1 MMDRRSWPWK
11 KKPSEKVLAAA
22 DLVSASLSTSTGPQT
37 EQDDAKIVKYVQI
50 ALESYIHLSGLQDLV
65 KTLNEKLSSA
75 QSEMI
80 IKDNLVKQH
89 AKVAEEAVSGWEK
102 AEAEALALKQQ
113 LENTTLLKLAAE
125 ERSSHLD
132 GAIKEC
138 MKQLRNVK
146 EESEVKLHDVIIA
159 KTKQWEIV
167 RADLE
172 AKLHDFDQELLKASA
187 DNSILSR
194 SLQERSNLL
203 MKFSEEKS
211 QADAQIE
218 VLKNNIQ
225 SCERELSS
233 IKYELHVV
241 TKELEIR
248 NEEKNMS
255 VRYAEVA
262 NRQHLEDVKKITK
275 LEAECQR
282 LRGLVRKKLP
292 GPAALAQMKLEVEN
306 LGRDYGDNRLRWSP
320 AKGSNA
326 HPFDTTLENFQQ
338 VQKENEFLS
347 AQILAMEEELKML
360 KEALSDRNSELQAS
374 RKICS
379 KHANK
384 LRNMDTHLLLL
395 NQQKSHSKFSTEVLF
410 ENESNPPSLTSIS
423 EDGIDEETNYS
434 ESRATAVISELSHY
448 KKDKDVSKDNKEE
461 NSHYLELMDDFLE
474 MERLACLSTEVDKDM
489 NRSDGVKLVKED
501 TLPMDHCLKKGDAKE
516 ENNANSE
523 SLSNSTADPAS
534 KVDIPFL
541 KLKSRII
548 STFESHI
555 HESNVEKILEDF
567 DHIIQDAR
575 ETLPRHSFVRE
586 RNGFTEDLSEQSSC
600 QQDVN
605 EIIDVGISSRN
616 SCGPCTKFNNVSDQD
631 LKNAIAYVHG
641 FLVSLCKEVA
651 EIQANSST
659 GINGKCKKIEE
670 FSDYIDRIIRN
681 KISLHDFLLDLTRIL
696 HEACNLRFLLGT
708 WKGNEGESN
717 SADFIDKETLLEN
730 QVTQYE
736 AIDESLSGVS
746 SLVTHSFS
754 FADVEGSL
762 DAGFRIQATLPA
774 FSFGDFENL
783 KLEKEKVEVDLARCN
798 EMLNQTKSTLAEVD
812 QQLSEFKSE
821 LASCQKSNSL
831 AETQLKCMAESY
843 KMLERRNEEL
853 EAELGHWRAKAETLD
868 NELQLERRS
877 HQDDIVKYN
886 ELQVQIERNRKCSTS
901 SFPYCG
907 ANTKTQQEREIAAAA
922 EKLAECQEN
931 IIHLGRQ
938 LHAMRN
944 PAEQMD
950 SSTSNS
956 LQLIDFVLKDERN
969 AGCLKPP
976 VLFSPL
982 HPDHTIPENLI
993 TSVTEY
999 SSRESPLNGYNSHMN
1014 LSDTEQTPFSKSPI
1028 TPRHQKQKVYRS
1040 SSSSSPS
1047 NALPEKHGRGFRKL
1061 FSRGKGEQ

>member
-11 KKPSEKVLAAA
+11 KKSPEKVLAPA
-22 DLVSASLSTSTGPQT
+22 DLVSASLSTSTGHQT
-37 EQDDAKIVKYVQI
+37 EQDDAKSVKYVQI
-50 ALESYIHLSGLQDLV
+50 AVESYIHLSGLQDLV

-146 EESEVKLHDVIIA
+146 EESEVKLHDVIIT

-172 AKLHDFDQELLKASA
+172 GKLNDFEQELLKASA

-225 SCERELSS
+225 SCEREISS

-241 TKELEIR
+241 TKELEVR

-255 VRYAEVA
+255 MRSAEVA

-306 LGRDYGDNRLRWSP
+306 LGREYGDNRLRWSP
-320 AKGSNA
+320 AKGL
-326 HPFDTTLENFQQ
+326 PFDTTLENIQQ

-347 AQILAMEEELKML
+347 AQILAMEEEMKML
-360 KEALSDRNSELQAS
+360 KEALSNRNSELQAS

-384 LRNMDTHLLLL
+384 LRNMEAHLLLF

-410 ENESNPPSLTSIS
+410 ENESNPPSLIS
-423 EDGIDEETNYS
+423 MFEDGIDEETNYS
-434 ESRATAVISELSHY
+434 DSRATAVISELSHY
-448 KKDKDVSKDNKEE
+448 KKDKNVSKDNKEE
-461 NSHYLELMDDFLE
+461 SSHYLELMDDFLE

-489 NRSDGVKLVKED
+489 NRSDGVKIVKED

-516 ENNANSE
+516 EKNANSE

-548 STFESHI
+548 STFESHV

-575 ETLPRHSFVRE
+575 EAFPQHSFIRE
-586 RNGFTEDLSEQSSC
+586 RNGFTEDVSEQSSC
-600 QQDVN
+600 QQDVH

-616 SCGPCTKFNNVSDQD
+616 NCSPCTKFNNVSDQG

-641 FLVSLCKEVA
+641 FLVSLCKGVA

-659 GINGKCKKIEE
+659 GIIGKRKKIEE
-670 FSDYIDRIIRN
+670 FSDYIDRVIRN

-696 HEACNLRFLLGT
+696 HEACNLRVLLGT

-730 QVTQYE
+730 QVTQHE
-736 AIDESLSGVS
+736 DMDESLSGVS

-754 FADVEGSL
+754 FADGEGSL
-762 DAGFRIQATLPA
+762 DAGFRKHATLPA
-774 FSFGDFENL
+774 LSFGDFENL

-843 KMLERRNEEL
+843 KMLECRNEEL
-853 EAELGHWRAKAETLD
+853 EAEVGHWRAKAETLD

-886 ELQVQIERNRKCSTS
+886 ELQVQIERLVLRFALCFPELFGFGSYYGNTVFLFLCGIGNAQQAPFLMVVPIQRLSRSGGLALLVDPTLDSHERELSALFIRMQEEVLRSTS
-901 SFPYCG
+901 LTS
-907 ANTKTQQEREIAAAA
+907 AR
-922 EKLAECQEN
+922 
-931 IIHLGRQ
+931 
-938 LHAMRN
+938 
-944 PAEQMD
+944 
-950 SSTSNS
+950 ST
-956 LQLIDFVLKDERN
+956 LDIRFKR
-969 AGCLKPP
+969 
-976 VLFSPL
+976 SPL
-982 HPDHTIPENLI
+982 ARSLLDLGHTKEAERPVFLI
-993 TSVTEY
+993 ILAMKAGGGNQY
-999 SSRESPLNGYNSHMN
+999 SSEF
-1014 LSDTEQTPFSKSPI
+1014 Q
-1028 TPRHQKQKVYRS
+1028 Q
-1040 SSSSSPS
+1040 
-1047 NALPEKHGRGFRKL
+1047 
-1061 FSRGKGEQ
+1061 

>member
-11 KKPSEKVLAAA
+11 KKPSEKALAAA

-37 EQDDAKIVKYVQI
+37 EQDDAKSVKYVQI
-50 ALESYIHLSGLQDLV
+50 SVESYIHLSGLQDLV

-146 EESEVKLHDVIIA
+146 EESEVKLHDVIIT

-172 AKLHDFDQELLKASA
+172 EKLHDFEQELLKASA

-218 VLKNNIQ
+218 VLKSNIE
-225 SCERELSS
+225 SCEREISS

-255 VRYAEVA
+255 VRSAEVA

-306 LGRDYGDNRLRWSP
+306 LGREYGDNRLRWSP

-326 HPFDTTLENFQQ
+326 QPFDTTLENFQQ

-347 AQILAMEEELKML
+347 AQILAMEEEMKML

-384 LRNMDTHLLLL
+384 LRNMEAHLLLL
-395 NQQKSHSKFSTEVLF
+395 NQQKSHSKFSTDVLF

-434 ESRATAVISELSHY
+434 DSRATAVISELSHY
-448 KKDKDVSKDNKEE
+448 KKDKEE

-541 KLKSRII
+541 KLKSSIL
-548 STFESHI
+548 STFDSHV

-575 ETLPRHSFVRE
+575 EALPRHSFVIE
-586 RNGFTEDLSEQSSC
+586 RNGFTEDVSEQSSC
-600 QQDVN
+600 QQDVH

-616 SCGPCTKFNNVSDQD
+616 NCVPCTKFNNVSDQD

-641 FLVSLCKEVA
+641 FLVSLCKGVA

-659 GINGKCKKIEE
+659 GIIGKRKKIEE
-670 FSDYIDRIIRN
+670 FSDYIDRVIRN

-730 QVTQYE
+730 QVTQHKE
-736 AIDESLSGVS
+736 TLLEN
-746 SLVTHSFS
+746 
-754 FADVEGSL
+754 EGSL
-762 DAGFRIQATLPA
+762 DAGFRIQATCPA

-783 KLEKEKVEVDLARCN
+783 KLEKEKVEEDLARCN

-821 LASCQKSNSL
+821 LASCQKSNRL

-853 EAELGHWRAKAETLD
+853 EAEVGHWRAKAETLD
-868 NELQLERRS
+868 SELQLERRS
-877 HQDDIVKYN
+877 HQDNIVKYN

-901 SFPYCG
+901 SFPYG
-907 ANTKTQQEREIAAAA
+907 GVNTKTQQEREIEAAA

-950 SSTSNS
+950 SSTRNS

-982 HPDHTIPENLI
+982 HPDHTFPENLI

-1061 FSRGKGEQ
+1061 FSRGKGE